1 MKIKKVNLPLT
12 NQQIE
17 KLKVRDIVY
26 LSGTIFIA
34 RDKAHK
40 RILEF
45 TEKGNNLPFDL
56 TNGTIFHAG
65 PLAKK
70 EKKGWKIFGIGP
82 TTSSR
87 MNFFTPGIIKKFKIH
102 AVIGKGGMSKDVA
115 NAMKNS
121 CVYLAMTGG
130 CSATTTEKIKKI
142 KKIYWQDLG
151 SAEAVYELEVEK
163 LGPLIVAIDSKG
175 KTLY

>member
-1 MKIKKVNLPLT
+1 MKIAKLRLPLKKE
-12 NQQIE
+12 QIK
-17 KLKVRDIVY
+17 KLKIRDIVY
-26 LSGTIFIA
+26 LTGIIFTA

-45 TEKGNNLPFDL
+45 TEKGKKLPFDL
-56 TNGTIFHAG
+56 TEDVIFHAG

-70 EKKGWKIFGIGP
+70 QKNRFKIFGIGP
-82 TTSSR
+82 TTSTR
-87 MNFFTPGIIKKFKIH
+87 MNSFAPEIIKKFKIK
-102 AVIGKGGMSKDVA
+102 AIVGKGGMSKEVVK
-115 NAMKNS
+115 AMKDT

-130 CSATTTEKIKKI
+130 CSATTTGKIRKVKKV
-142 KKIYWQDLG
+142 YWQDLG

-175 KTLY
+175 NSLY